1 MACYS
6 ERDNKLLSE
15 TILGYLETDGM
26 QKRAVNAI
34 NEFTRMRVREDG
46 IHRRVMS
53 PLPIGNDEL
62 DRSVDDDKPWKIID
76 KEPDSP
82 AAVSVP
88 FATDHSSIYIKAPR
102 YPVCFGRILSPR
114 FTKDVDE
121 LRTYHMDVRQVMSD
135 NAVKDMLAEEDGTFF
150 TGVNTCLVA
159 QDTVVPMT
167 GVVQWQALSGGITR
181 DTVLEGF
188 KILPRTPAHLEVH
201 TFIVNN
207 VTILEFMKWGRDEM
221 GGDYSQ
227 DLLKNSWSETTWNN
241 RTVIITIKRD
251 LIPDDSMYLFA
262 DEKFFGKSFM
272 LEDTTMHMKKEM
284 FYIEWA
290 FWTTLGSAIGNSAA
304 VGRVDFQ

>member
-1 MACYS
+1 MASYT

-46 IHRRVMS
+46 IHRRIMS
-53 PLPIGNDEL
+53 PLQIGNDEL
-62 DRSVDDDKPWKIID
+62 DRTVDDDKPWKIID

-82 AAVSVP
+82 AAVTVP

-102 YPVCFGRILSPR
+102 YPVGFGRILSPR

-135 NAVKDMLAEEDGTFF
+135 NAVKDMLAEEDSSFF
-150 TGVNTCLVA
+150 TGCNTCLVA
-159 QDTVVPMT
+159 VDTVVPMT
-167 GVVQWQALSGGITR
+167 GVVQWQSISGGITR
-181 DTVLEGF
+181 DTVLESF
-188 KILPRTPAHLEVH
+188 KIMPRTPAHLEVH

-251 LIPDDSMYLFA
+251 LVPDDTMYHFA
-262 DEKFFGKSFM
+262 DEKFFGKSFL

-284 FYIEWA
+284 YYIEWA

-304 VGRVDFQ
+304 VTRADFT

>member
-1 MACYS
+1 MASYT
-6 ERDNKLLSE
+6 ERDNKVLSE

-26 QKRAVNAI
+26 EKRAVNAI

-46 IHRRVMS
+46 VARRLMS

-62 DRSVDDDKPWKIID
+62 DRSIDTDKPMKIID

-82 AAVSVP
+82 AAVTVA

-102 YPVCFGRILSPR
+102 YPVHFGRILSPR
-114 FTKDVDE
+114 FTKDVGE
-121 LRTYHMDVRQVMSD
+121 LRMYHMDVRQVMSD
-135 NAVKDMLAEEDGTFF
+135 NAVKDMLAEEDSCFF
-150 TGVNTCLVA
+150 SACDLCMVA
-159 QDTVVPMT
+159 QDTVVPLT
-167 GVVQWQALSGGITR
+167 GVVQWKPLSGGITR

-188 KILPRTPAHLEVH
+188 KVLPRTPAHLEVA
-201 TFIVNN
+201 TFVVNN

-251 LIPDDSMYLFA
+251 LVPDNSMYMFA
-262 DEKFFGKSFM
+262 DEKFFGKSFI

-284 FYIEWA
+284 YYIEWA
-290 FWTTLGSAIGNSAA
+290 FWTELGSAIGNSAA
-304 VGRVDFQ
+304 VGRIDFE